1 MQRMSMLARCAAGLL
16 LLIPARLPA
25 QAQPADTVRVAAM
38 SQAGSKLAL
47 RPGDVLRLRIWREP
61 DLSGDYPVDEKG
73 TAVLP
78 RLGSTAVTGIPA
90 DDLKQQ
96 LVERYREYL
105 NNPSIEITALRR
117 VSVIGAVR
125 NPGMFPVEPSVTLG
139 AVANLA
145 GGTTPNAKASLV
157 ELRRGTERRQIDLK
171 KHPEL
176 ATLPLESGDQIY
188 IPERSWLSQNATWF
202 VSTLV
207 GVAGTVAYLVVR

>member
-1 MQRMSMLARCAAGLL
+1 MKPTHTLVLVVAGILSVSPGPAAAQSSDTVR
-16 LLIPARLPA
+16 PAA
-25 QAQPADTVRVAAM
+25 AAQPA
-38 SQAGSKLAL
+38 GSSSL

-78 RLGSTAVTGIPA
+78 RLGATVVTGMPS
-90 DDLKQQ
+90 DELKQR

-105 NNPSIEITALRR
+105 NNPSIEITTLRR
-117 VSVIGAVR
+117 VSIIGAVR
-125 NPGMFPVEPSVTLG
+125 NPGLFPVEPSVTLG
-139 AVANLA
+139 AAANIA
-145 GGTTPNAKASLV
+145 GGTTQQARSNVV
-157 ELRRGTERRQIDLK
+157 ELRRGADRRQIDLK

-188 IPERSWLSQNATWF
+188 VPEKSWLSQNATWF